1 MKKLAIIPAR
11 YASTRFPGKPLI
23 DLNGKTMIQRVL
35 EGVTNSNHFDEV
47 VVATDHEKIASH
59 VEAIGGKVVLTAST
73 HESGTDRCGEV
84 IENYPDF
91 DIVVNIQ
98 GDEPLVDAEQL
109 RLLLAAF
116 EDENVEIATLGSPK
130 ITNED
135 LHDSNRIKVVLNH
148 VSDALYFSRSPIPF
162 ERNEE
167 SYPFLKHIGLYGFR
181 TKTLKKLVQLSP
193 TLLEKTESLEQLR
206 WMYYGYNIRVV
217 ETDIETPNIDTP
229 EDVEVVLKKIRSSKQ

>member
-11 YASTRFPGKPLI
+11 YASSRFPGKPLI
-23 DLNGKTMIQRVL
+23 DLAGKTMIQRVL

-47 VVATDHEKIASH
+47 VVATDHQKIADH
-59 VEAIGGKVVLTAST
+59 VESIGGKAILTKAS

-109 RLLLAAF
+109 RLLIAAF
-116 EDENVEIATLGSPK
+116 EDNSVEIATLGSPK
-130 ITNED
+130 ITIADIN
-135 LHDSNRIKVVLNH
+135 DSNRIKIVLNH
-148 VSDALYFSRSPIPF
+148 KSDALYFSRSPIPY
-162 ERNEE
+162 ERNKEE
-167 SYPFLKHIGLYGFR
+167 YPFLKHIGLYGFR
-181 TKTLKKLVQLSP
+181 AKTLNKLVQLEP

-229 EDVEVVLKKIRSSKQ
+229 EDVEAVLKRLS